1 MKSMFISIVGAL
13 TVFVSGAGAGDV
25 FWNAATGDWDN
36 DALWNTSVEPASDDY
51 AKIDNGGVCTVSQAG
66 EVASWVYAGSA
77 GAKTGTL
84 HVVSGDLALAGSLY
98 LGSGSGA
105 RGSLLV
111 DSGLLTI
118 GNSLVMGAS
127 GASGHVL
134 QTGGV
139 VNVTLNLN
147 NTNIGR
153 GNGPESVYDLL
164 GGAHTNKG
172 AISIGYSL
180 DSRAT
185 MNVANDAILSSG
197 YLYVGHGANS
207 RGTVIMKGTSQALN
221 QGFGL
226 GRNSGALGY
235 VEIGGSAV
243 LTVNTGSRETYIGE
257 VAGGTGH
264 LVITNNGSLVNRK
277 LCYIGYVA
285 GSTGTVDLAGGSLVM
300 NNSSYKTLN
309 VGWNG
314 GNGTL
319 NLRGGLLK
327 ANATT
332 WGAMTVGCGT
342 ARGEGVVRG
351 YGPVELY
358 GQLDNSGRIIADGFG
373 TQTDLDLSRFGTGTS
388 ESVTNS
394 YDNIAGNGWFAVNKG
409 RLLLPSIAVAANAG
423 SVSYNWGES
432 VGDAD
437 PDLVNSVRLTL
448 SNASAGSL
456 SGALLAADRGD
467 VPETVDGKK
476 EFVGVWAFTA
486 GTFDAATLKIRYDDG
501 AAQAA
506 GIDESDLVCYKGDG
520 SRWTPVDATV
530 DSVAHTLTTT
540 EPLTSLSLIAVGPH
554 VPFMGTV
561 IAIR

>member
-66 EVASWVYAGSA
+66 EVASRVYVGSA
-77 GAKTGTL
+77 ATKSGTL
-84 HVVSGDLALAGSLY
+84 HLVSGDLALAGSLY

-118 GNSLVMGAS
+118 GKSLVMGAS

-147 NTNIGR
+147 NTNIGS
-153 GNGPESVYDLL
+153 GNGPESVYDFS

-172 AISIGYSL
+172 SIFLGYGNG
-180 DSRAT
+180 AHGT
-185 MNVANDAILSSG
+185 MNMSNDAYLVTA
-197 YLYVGHGANS
+197 YLYFGHGNKAS
-207 RGTVIMKGTSQALN
+207 GTLTMKGTAQAKNTGIKVGEL
-221 QGFGL
+221 
-226 GRNSGALGY
+226 SGGTGY
-235 VEIGGSAV
+235 VTIAESAV
-243 LTVNTGSRETYIGE
+243 LTVNTGSIDAYIGA
-257 VAGGTGH
+257 VAGSTGF
-264 LVITNNGSLVNRK
+264 LVITNSGTFVNRRK
-277 LCYIGYVA
+277 CYIGYN
-285 GSTGTVDLAGGSLVM
+285 GGTGTVDLAGGSLVM
-300 NNSSYKTLN
+300 DNTAHKYIY
-309 VGWNG
+309 VGYNG
-314 GNGTL
+314 GNGTI
-319 NLRGGLLK
+319 NLRGGILQ

-332 WGAMTVGCGT
+332 WGALTVGGGASASEGT
-342 ARGEGVVRG
+342 VRG

-540 EPLTSLSLIAVGPH
+540 EPLTSLSLIAVGPP
-554 VPFMGTV
+554 VPPQGTV
-561 IAIR
+561 ILIR

>member
-1 MKSMFISIVGAL
+1 MKCMFLGIVGAL

-25 FWNAATGDWDN
+25 FWNAATGDWDD
-36 DALWNTSVEPASDDY
+36 DARWDTSVEPTSADY

-66 EVASWVYAGSA
+66 EVASRVYVGSA
-77 GAKTGTL
+77 AAKTGTL
-84 HVVSGDLALAGSLY
+84 HVVSGDLALAGNLY

-105 RGSLLV
+105 SADLLV

-118 GNSLVMGAS
+118 GGALVMGAS
-127 GASGHVL
+127 GGSGHVI

-139 VNVTLNLN
+139 INVTLNLN
-147 NTNIGR
+147 NTNIGN
-153 GNGPESVYDLL
+153 GSGPESVYDFS

-172 AISIGYSL
+172 AITIGYSAS
-180 DSRAT
+180 SRAT
-185 MNVANDAILSSG
+185 MNMSNDATLSSA
-197 YLYVGHGANS
+197 YLYLGGGSKS
-207 RGTVIMKGTSQALN
+207 RGTLIMKGTSQAKN
-221 QGFGL
+221 QGLGV
-226 GRNSGALGY
+226 GRNSGAFGY
-235 VEIGGSAV
+235 VEIGDSAV
-243 LTVNTGSRETYIGE
+243 LTVNTGSRDAYIGE

-277 LCYIGYVA
+277 LFYIGYVA
-285 GSTGTVDLAGGSLVM
+285 GSTGTVDLAGGSLIM
-300 NNSSYKTLN
+300 NNSSSKSVN
-309 VGWNG
+309 VGFNG

-332 WGAMTVGCGT
+332 WGAMTVGGG
-342 ARGEGVVRG
+342 AAPGEGTVRG
-351 YGPVELY
+351 HGTVELY

-394 YDNIAGNGWFAVNKG
+394 YDNTAGNGWFAVNKG

-456 SGALLAADRGD
+456 SGSLLAADRGD
-467 VPETVDGKK
+467 VPATVDGKK
-476 EFVGVWAFTA
+476 KFVGVWAFTA

-501 AAQAA
+501 AALAA
-506 GIDESDLVCYKGDG
+506 GIDEDDLVCYKGNG

-530 DSVAHTLTTT
+530 DPVAHTLTTT
-540 EPLTSLSLIAVGPH
+540 EPLTDLAFIAVGPH